1 MKTCV
6 FAQRFYVQN
15 LCEKNV
21 LHSLLLSDSS
31 TGNGVIS
38 TMQFVVNK
46 QEMMFFSELK
56 AIEEC
61 YDITTV
67 PEIALIL
74 KFSHEQCRQFVY

>member
-1 MKTCV
+1 MYKIFV
-6 FAQRFYVQN
+6 KR
-15 LCEKNV
+15 NV

-31 TGNGVIS
+31 TGNGVIG
-38 TMQFVVNK
+38 TMQFVVNQ
-46 QEMMFFSELK
+46 QEMKIFSELK

-74 KFSHEQCRQFVY
+74 KYSHEQCRRFVY